1 MVCVYLLLGSNEGQ
15 REQEISKSL
24 KRIASE
30 AGQIIKM
37 SSLYVTEPWGFESDS
52 SFLNQ
57 VVLVNTRLS
66 PSELLK
72 TLLDIEKEAG
82 RIRTSRPYSSRVID
96 IDILFYS
103 DWVIQ
108 NENLIIP
115 HPMLHL
121 RRFTLEP
128 LMEIAP
134 EMTHPVFKKSVVT
147 LYAECEDH
155 HFVKKYFPKT

>member
-1 MVCVYLLLGSNEGQ
+1 M
-15 REQEISKSL
+15 

-30 AGQIIKM
+30 AGQIIKT
-37 SSLYVTEPWGFESDS
+37 SSLYETEPWGFESEN

-57 VVLVNTRLS
+57 VVLVDTFLS

-72 TLLDIEKEAG
+72 TLLGIEKEAG
-82 RIRTSRPYSSRVID
+82 RVRTSQKYTSRILD

-108 NENLIIP
+108 DENLKIP

-128 LMEIAP
+128 LMEVAP
-134 EMTHPVFKKSVVT
+134 EMIHPVFKKSVVT

-155 HFVKKYFPKT
+155 HFVKKYIPKK